1 MFIIFKLPA
10 LIFRTCASS
19 STHIDP
25 FTTALLF
32 EKMSYWT
39 VLSIFASAAF
49 CLVWFWVA
57 AIAGSSWNYLCWA
70 MGFLPSWAYIVWYWA
85 LGGLGAPLDWYPRSP
100 FFWSDLFLVLASV
113 LASYLALGLDASDAP
128 MPETAL
134 GLLCALRPSK
144 NALATGTALFMGV
157 IVCKVDEIA
166 LSMSLI
172 YYYYN

>member
-1 MFIIFKLPA
+1 MIFKLPA
-10 LIFRTCASS
+10 LIFLTCASS

-39 VLSIFASAAF
+39 VLSMFASGAV
-49 CLVWFWVA
+49 CLVCFWVA
-57 AIAGSSWNYLCWA
+57 DIGVEIAGSSWNCFCWT

-85 LGGLGAPLDWYPRSP
+85 ALGGLWAPAASP

-113 LASYLALGLDASDAP
+113 LASYLALGLDASDTP

-144 NALATGTALFMGV
+144 NALATGAALFMGV
-157 IVCKVDEIA
+157 MVFNVDEIA

>member
-1 MFIIFKLPA
+1 MIFKLPA

-19 STHIDP
+19 STDIDP
-25 FTTALLF
+25 FTTALLL

-39 VLSIFASAAF
+39 VWSRFASAAF
-49 CLVWFWVA
+49 CFVWFWVA
-57 AIAGSSWNYLCWA
+57 EIAGSSWNCFCLI
-70 MGFLPSWAYIVWYWA
+70 MGFLPSWAYIVWYCPA
-85 LGGLGAPLDWYPRSP
+85 LGGLWAPAASA

-128 MPETAL
+128 MPEAAL

-144 NALATGTALFMGV
+144 NALAAGPALLTGV
-157 IVCKVDEIA
+157 IVFKVDEIA